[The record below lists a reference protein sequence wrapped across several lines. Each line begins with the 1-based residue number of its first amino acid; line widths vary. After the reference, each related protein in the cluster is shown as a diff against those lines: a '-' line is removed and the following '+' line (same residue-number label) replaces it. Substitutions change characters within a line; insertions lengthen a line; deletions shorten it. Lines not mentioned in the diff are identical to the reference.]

1 MFSPFLAHHTVQRGG
16 VYTSVQR
23 KGTCDNVLFLLWKGI
38 EDSFLLPGQF
48 CRIVVPAP
56 VISHEDHR
64 DVFQIISLGLFRCQ
78 IPDPGLCHREL
89 LSLGRLLMGGDI
101 TLDLFL
107 GHPCHG
113 HHGQS
118 SCSLKGFVDDCKI
131 IAAVFKKILKNSS
144 VRMFSRSFSVYKV
157 ISPADDSLCQRGDI
171 FCFLCRR
178 FLFLVFFRLCF
189 GSFHCRIFFGS
200 ILLFSLILLF
210 FLISQLLKPGCI
222 CRIRPAAPEKKSS
235 KKDKQQDTENQQ
247 QPVSPFLIVI
257 VHCNFPPAYLL
268 VFVVTAVAAIVGGIV
283 FILLHIHFI
292 EYSPQDLA
300 AAPL

>member
-16 VYTSVQR
+16 VYASVQR

-118 SCSLKGFVDDCKI
+118 SCSLKGFVDDCKVVT
-131 IAAVFKKILKNSS
+131 AVIKKILKNCS

-178 FLFLVFFRLCF
+178 FLFL
-189 GSFHCRIFFGS
+189 IF
-200 ILLFSLILLF
+200 
-210 FLISQLLKPGCI
+210 
-222 CRIRPAAPEKKSS
+222 
-235 KKDKQQDTENQQ
+235 
-247 QPVSPFLIVI
+247 
-257 VHCNFPPAYLL
+257 
-268 VFVVTAVAAIVGGIV
+268 
-283 FILLHIHFI
+283 
-292 EYSPQDLA
+292 
-300 AAPL
+300 